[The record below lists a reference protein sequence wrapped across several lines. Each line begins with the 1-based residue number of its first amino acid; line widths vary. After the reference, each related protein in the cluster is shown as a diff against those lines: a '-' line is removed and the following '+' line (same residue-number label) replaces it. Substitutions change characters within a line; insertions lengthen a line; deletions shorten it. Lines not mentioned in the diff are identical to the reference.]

1 MGERESE
8 GKSKEYF
15 LKYYS
20 ESKIQ
25 APERLQAREI
35 GFIPFFG
42 TMSRHRKVN
51 SIKEMDAFVR
61 STIPRHLYYSA
72 AYYRKPDE
80 KRMQDKEWMGAEL
93 IFDLDGD
100 HVLTEKKI
108 SYEDTLEMIKEHTM
122 RLIDRYLI
130 RDMGFHEDDI
140 KIFFSGGRGYH
151 VHVLSDR
158 VYSMTSD
165 SRREIASYIKGD
177 GLSLEDFLRIHR
189 SSPPNHGGWVEEV
202 SASIM
207 QTLAERSS
215 KNSPVAQIEINNLPS
230 AGINTQKAAVR
241 AMGETI
247 KKDMAEIDDP
257 VTTDVHRLIRYPGS
271 LHGKTGFAVSEVAH
285 DDIANFD
292 PLESCIPEIFTRGEE
307 KIEVA
312 SPFSIKLLGNNYK
325 LKKGKAT
332 APLHVALYG
341 VLSGNAQFI
350 LNID

>member
-1 MGERESE
+1 MGEKESE
-8 GKSKEYF
+8 AKSREYF
-15 LKYYS
+15 LKYYTDW
-20 ESKIQ
+20 KIQ

-51 SIKEMDAFVR
+51 SIKEMDGFVK
-61 STIPRHLYYSA
+61 SMVPRHLYYSA

-100 HVLTEKKI
+100 HVLTERKI

-122 RLIDRYLI
+122 RLINRYLL
-130 RDMGFHEDDI
+130 RDMGFHEDEI

-151 VHVLSDR
+151 VHVLSDS

-177 GLSLEDFLRIHR
+177 GLSLDEFVRIQR
-189 SSPPNHGGWVEEV
+189 NSPSNHGGWVEVV
-202 SASIM
+202 SGSIM
-207 QTLAERSS
+207 QTLAERAS
-215 KNSPVAQIEINNLPS
+215 KNSSSAQVEISSLHS
-230 AGINTQKAAVR
+230 AGVNTQKAALR
-241 AMGETI
+241 AMEETV
-247 KKDMAEIDDP
+247 KREMAEIDDP

-271 LHGKTGFAVSEVAH
+271 LHGKTGFTVSQISH
-285 DDIANFD
+285 DELADFD
-292 PLESCIPEIFTRGEE
+292 PLESCIPQVFASGDET
-307 KIEVA
+307 IEVT
-312 SPFSIKLLGNNYK
+312 SPFSIRLLGNTFK
-325 LKKGKAT
+325 LKKGKST
-332 APLHVALYG
+332 VPLYVAMYG